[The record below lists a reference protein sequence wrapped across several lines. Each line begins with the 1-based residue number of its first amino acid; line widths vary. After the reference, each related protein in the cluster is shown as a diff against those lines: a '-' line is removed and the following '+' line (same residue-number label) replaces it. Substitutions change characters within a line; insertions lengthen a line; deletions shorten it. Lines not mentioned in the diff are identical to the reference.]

1 MKKYIKGDYI
11 VLLSTCNGDPN
22 VWLNSIPVNYVYQ
35 LDKDFDWHHLSL
47 VLDNNKTANNGWS
60 ISNLKENKLSY
71 GKMTVRAATPYE
83 IEDYIRA
90 GGPVKANQ
98 IRAYEI
104 Y

>member
-1 MKKYIKGDYI
+1 MKYIKGDYV
-11 VLLSTCNGDPN
+11 VLLTTCDGNPT
-22 VWLNSIPVNYVYQ
+22 VWKGQLPINYVYK
-35 LDKDFDWHHLSL
+35 LREDFDWYCFLPEK
-47 VLDNNKTANNGWS
+47 DIRRFEDNGWT
-60 ISNLKENKLSY
+60 ISNSEEGKIEC

-90 GGPVKANQ
+90 GKPVKANQ

>member
-1 MKKYIKGDYI
+1 MKYIKGDYI

-22 VWLNSIPVNYVYQ
+22 VWHNGIPVNYVYQ
-35 LDKDFDWHHLSL
+35 LNRDFDWCHLSL
-47 VLDNNKTANNGWS
+47 VLDNNKIAGSSWS
-60 ISNLKENKLSY
+60 ISNSKKNKLSH

-90 GGPVKANQ
+90 GRPVKANQ

>member
-1 MKKYIKGDYI
+1 MKYIKGDYV
-11 VLLSTCNGDPN
+11 VLLTTCNGNPTL
-22 VWLNSIPVNYVYQ
+22 WGNSIPVDYVYQ
-35 LDKDFDWHHLSL
+35 LQRDFDWCALNL
-47 VLDNNKTANNGWS
+47 VLDNNKSQGNGWS
-60 ISNLKENKLSY
+60 ISGTKEWKKSH

-90 GGPVKANQ
+90 GRPVKANQ